1 MPVTLEDIDREIAR
15 RQSAPAQGGI
25 TLEQIDAELA
35 RRNQAAPSVASP
47 VGGGAEPLPRGA
59 GIPEMVIPPPQQ
71 GPIEHLGLQGLP
83 SQQDAQERSSERMQS
98 LGQAAFTPEVFRAG
112 GATLGTALGS
122 TAGLPGALAGGV
134 LGAGAGQ
141 SAFDLAQRGVAA
153 LSGEEAPQTVAQDV
167 GAIGEAA
174 LEEATFAGAGAVA
187 GPVVKS
193 FKPLL
198 GKLLGVGGEPTKQ
211 VIKEAEKQGIPLAAA
226 QLSKKPSVKN
236 FSQVI
241 GVFPFVGT
249 PFKKLGKAT
258 GEAIDTR
265 TAAILNELAPTA
277 TTADL
282 GVDLAKA
289 AQGRFKN
296 VSRIGGALYKDFADK
311 VQAIGNPA
319 IVPTD
324 STMRVAEN
332 FRELMK
338 QERILPAAT
347 PQFQGS
353 TGRLKAVKPTG
364 QQDILKTT
372 AALRNPLDQFF
383 LDFADLPPRL
393 TVLQTRGLQRSL
405 NDAVERA
412 SAQGFDISR
421 ASQLKQA
428 LEQDLNSLDVS
439 SLAPDVGAPIV
450 EALQKANSFW
460 AENMKPFE
468 TATGKRFGRVDRN
481 IFSPKFAKPGGT
493 NPDEA
498 FRAVVN
504 TRSPQAMADLR
515 ALVGDETMKGVARR
529 NVEDAFGKATAA
541 GGPKGSA
548 ISFDP
553 ATLATNLGLDDA
565 TGRKVLAESLK
576 GTGTSVADL
585 ERFVDVTRTAADF
598 AVPDVS
604 SFLQRRLTLGGLR
617 SLLATGVAGVGL
629 AQAPVTA
636 VTMGIL
642 ARQGSKILAS
652 PKALKAMTTALD
664 DSVSDKLRR
673 TALLRLGS
681 AVLPDDET
689 VPEASF

>member
-1 MPVTLEDIDREIAR
+1 MTIQAQMADGRVLEFPDGTDPTVI
-15 RQSAPAQGGI
+15 QSTVKKLLPPIPAPRP
-25 TLEQIDAELA
+25 TD
-35 RRNQAAPSVASP
+35 QAAPDVAAP
-47 VGGGAEPLPRGA
+47 VGGSVQPSQLPQGA
-59 GIPEMVIPPPQQ
+59 GIPEMVTDT
-71 GPIEHLGLQGLP
+71 GEP
-83 SQQDAQERSSERMQS
+83 SALERF
-98 LGQAAFTPEVFRAG
+98 GQAAFTPDVFRAG

-122 TAGLPGALAGGV
+122 AGGLPGAIAGGV

-153 LSGEEAPQTVAQDV
+153 LSGEEAPKTLGQEA

-174 LEEATFAGAGAVA
+174 LEEATFAGLGSIA

-198 GKLLGVGGEPTKQ
+198 GKLLGVSGEPTKQ
-211 VIKEAEKQGIPLAAA
+211 IIKEAERQGIPLAAA

-249 PFKKLGKAT
+249 PFKKLGQAT
-258 GEAIDTR
+258 GQAIDTR
-265 TAAILNELAPTA
+265 TASILNELAPTA

-282 GVDLAKA
+282 GVDLTKA
-289 AQGRFKN
+289 ASGKFKN
-296 VSRIGGALYKDFADK
+296 AARVGGALYKDFADK
-311 VQAIGNPA
+311 AVAAGNPS

-324 STMRVAEN
+324 SMRQIANNLVDKKA
-332 FRELMK
+332 L
-338 QERILPAAT
+338 ERVFVP
-347 PQFQGS
+347 
-353 TGRLKAVKPTG
+353 GRRGAG
-364 QQDILKTT
+364 QTQIVPEE
-372 AALRNPLDQFF
+372 LRNPLDQFF
-383 LDFADLPPRL
+383 QNFSNLPERL
-393 TVLQTRGLQRSL
+393 TVLQARGLQRSL
-405 NDAVERA
+405 NEATKLA
-412 SAQGFDISR
+412 KAQGFDISR
-421 ASQLKQA
+421 AGQIKQA
-428 LEQDLNSLDVS
+428 LEQDLNSLDIGN
-439 SLAPDVGAPIV
+439 LAPDVGAPIV
-450 EALQKANSFW
+450 DALQKANSFW
-460 AENMKPFE
+460 AENMRPFE
-468 TATGKRFGRVDRN
+468 TATAKRFGRVDRN
-481 IFSPKFAKPGGT
+481 IFSPKFAKAGSA
-493 NPDEA
+493 NADEA

-515 ALVGDETMKGVARR
+515 ALVGDDAMRGVARR
-529 NVEDAFGKATAA
+529 NVEDAFAKATAA

-553 ATLATNLGLDDA
+553 ATLSANLGLDDA

-617 SLLATGVAGVGL
+617 SLIGTGVAGV
-629 AQAPVTA
+629 AVTQAPVAALTL
-636 VTMGIL
+636 GIL
-642 ARQGSKILAS
+642 ARKGSQILAS

>member
-1 MPVTLEDIDREIAR
+1 MGRIRVEGLGSVEIAGDTPTAAESAAIIGAMQQ
-15 RQSAPAQGGI
+15 RQ
-25 TLEQIDAELA
+25 
-35 RRNQAAPSVASP
+35 QAAPAVAAP
-47 VGGGAEPLPRGA
+47 VGGGAQPSQLPQGA
-59 GIPEMVIPPPQQ
+59 GIPEMVIPPPQ
-71 GPIEHLGLQGLP
+71 GAIEQLGLQGLP
-83 SQQDAQERSSERMQS
+83 SQQEAQARSSERLQA
-98 LGQAAFTPEVFRAG
+98 LGQAAFTPDVFRAG

-122 TAGLPGALAGGV
+122 AGGLPGALAGGV

-141 SAFDLAQRGVAA
+141 SAFDLAQRGIAA
-153 LSGEEAPQTVAQDV
+153 VRGEEAPKTLGQEA

-174 LEEATFAGAGAVA
+174 LEEATFAGLGSVA

-211 VIKEAEKQGIPLAAA
+211 IIKEAERQGIPLAAA

-282 GVDLAKA
+282 GVDLTKA
-289 AQGRFKN
+289 SQGNFKN
-296 VSRIGGALYKDFADK
+296 TARVGGALYKDFADK
-311 VQAIGNPA
+311 AVAAGNPS
-319 IVPTD
+319 IVPTT
-324 STMRVAEN
+324 TMRQVGHSLRDKQALERV
-332 FRELMK
+332 FVPGRRGVGQTQIVPEEL
-338 QERILPAAT
+338 T
-347 PQFQGS
+347 
-353 TGRLKAVKPTG
+353 
-364 QQDILKTT
+364 
-372 AALRNPLDQFF
+372 NPLDKFF
-383 LDFADLPPRL
+383 ENFANLPDQL
-393 TVLQTRGLQRSL
+393 TVLQARGLQRGL
-405 NDAVERA
+405 NDATKLA
-412 SAQGFDISR
+412 KAQGFDVSR
-421 ASQLKQA
+421 AGQIKQA

-439 SLAPDVGAPIV
+439 QLAPEIGQPIV
-450 EALQKANSFW
+450 KALKDANTFW
-460 AENMKPFE
+460 AKEMATFE
-468 TATGKRFGRVDRN
+468 TPTAKRFGRVDKN
-481 IFSPKFAKPGGT
+481 IFSPKFSRAGSL

-504 TRSPQAMADLR
+504 TRSPQAIADLR
-515 ALVGDETMKGVARR
+515 ALVGDETMRGVARR
-529 NVEDAFGKATAA
+529 NVEDAFAKASAA

-617 SLLATGVAGVGL
+617 SLIGTGVAGV
-629 AQAPVTA
+629 AVTQAPVAALTL
-636 VTMGIL
+636 GIL
-642 ARQGSKILAS
+642 ARKGSQILAS

-689 VPEASF
+689 VPEAPF